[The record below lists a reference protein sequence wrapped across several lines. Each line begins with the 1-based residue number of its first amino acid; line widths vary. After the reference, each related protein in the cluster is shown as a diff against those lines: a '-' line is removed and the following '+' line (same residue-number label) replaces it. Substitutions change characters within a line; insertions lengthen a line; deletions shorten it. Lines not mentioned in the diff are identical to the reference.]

1 MKDNPTSD
9 QLTGAALE
17 EALRRD
23 ELRAS
28 LHSRRAEAAELGP
41 LLGLAQ
47 ALIRTYAD
55 VPEPPG
61 GLAAGRRR
69 MLAEADHL
77 LQHGA
82 RDGAVS
88 PRIPVRRRPRMST
101 LLASK
106 LMGIL
111 LACALGAAA
120 LGVGGVA
127 AAEQSLPGSI
137 LYPAKLALE
146 ALRLEF
152 ALSPAQRVALA
163 LGYADARIAE
173 IGALEEQSDD
183 AAETAVAR
191 MESHLQYALD
201 LAAQAPLEDIP
212 GLLEQIM
219 RRTQTQV
226 QALQQLHAQVQV
238 RNRVQ
243 VEQALQLCQQ
253 ANREAANGL
262 QEPQVFR
269 SRYQERAGMPD
280 GNIPPVPPS
289 VEPGQDEAGTNGQ
302 QEQRQTQQQ
311 SGQQEQQQTQQ
322 QEQQQH
328 QQEMQQQGQQQEQ
341 QQGQQSDQQQTQQ
354 QERQQSQ
361 QSDQQQTRQQEQQ
374 QQGQQ
379 SGNRASSQISSRRGS
394 KSNNSKDSRAGN
406 RVSTGNHSCRLE
418 VSES

>member
-1 MKDNPTSD
+1 
-9 QLTGAALE
+9 
-17 EALRRD
+17 
-23 ELRAS
+23 
-28 LHSRRAEAAELGP
+28 
-41 LLGLAQ
+41 
-47 ALIRTYAD
+47 
-55 VPEPPG
+55 
-61 GLAAGRRR
+61 
-69 MLAEADHL
+69 
-77 LQHGA
+77 
-82 RDGAVS
+82 
-88 PRIPVRRRPRMST
+88 MST

-127 AAEQSLPGSI
+127 AAGQSLPGSI

-201 LAAQAPLEDIP
+201 LAAQAPLEDVP

-219 RRTQTQV
+219 QRTQAQV

-238 RNRVQ
+238 RNRIQ

-280 GNIPPVPPS
+280 GNVPPVPPS
-289 VEPGQDEAGTNGQ
+289 VEPGQDGAGTNGQ

-322 QEQQQH
+322 QEQQQD
-328 QQEMQQQGQQQEQ
+328 QQEPQQQEQ
-341 QQGQQSDQQQTQQ
+341 QQEQQEGQQETQQQEQQQSQQSDQQQTQQ
-354 QERQQSQ
+354 QE
-361 QSDQQQTRQQEQQ
+361 QQ

-379 SGNRASSQISSRRGS
+379 SWQQGQHR
-394 KSNNSKDSRAGN
+394 
-406 RVSTGNHSCRLE
+406 
-418 VSES
+418 